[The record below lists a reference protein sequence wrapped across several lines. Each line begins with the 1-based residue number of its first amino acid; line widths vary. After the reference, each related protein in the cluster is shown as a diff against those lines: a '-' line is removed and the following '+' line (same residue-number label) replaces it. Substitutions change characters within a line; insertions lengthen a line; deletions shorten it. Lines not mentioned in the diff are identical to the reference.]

1 MKYLAF
7 ALFLLSNVLV
17 AVGGADIITISDL
30 NADSSPNFSSTPA
43 LELEGVLLGSPVNA
57 GSSFAITSQPLAGQ
71 RSSALVATYL
81 VEDVDLDGD
90 GLFTEDFSFSITFA
104 SNDIGGVGFSGSGEV
119 FGVGD
124 DFTINPDESF
134 SILVSVLGDTSSTHD
149 VNVDGI
155 TEIDFE
161 SLQDAGFRV
170 EDGNGS
176 SNFISVIENNVLHRP
191 FQNPVFEFVDG
202 NRGRD
207 GTVEDWSVQFSTVAV
222 PEPSTMTFLG
232 MALLF
237 LAGSRRRA
245 SLSF

>member
-1 MKYLAF
+1 M
-7 ALFLLSNVLV
+7 
-17 AVGGADIITISDL
+17 
-30 NADSSPNFSSTPA
+30 
-43 LELEGVLLGSPVNA
+43 
-57 GSSFAITSQPLAGQ
+57 
-71 RSSALVATYL
+71 
-81 VEDVDLDGD
+81 
-90 GLFTEDFSFSITFA
+90 
-104 SNDIGGVGFSGSGEV
+104 
-119 FGVGD
+119 
-124 DFTINPDESF
+124 
-134 SILVSVLGDTSSTHD
+134 VSVLGDTSSTHD

-176 SNFISVIENNVLHRP
+176 SNFISVIENNVLDRP